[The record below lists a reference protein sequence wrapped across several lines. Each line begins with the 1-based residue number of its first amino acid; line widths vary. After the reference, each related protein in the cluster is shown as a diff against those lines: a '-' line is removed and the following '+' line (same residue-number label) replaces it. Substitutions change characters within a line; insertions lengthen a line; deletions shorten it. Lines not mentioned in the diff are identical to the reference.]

1 MSRRVAQRPKKKP
14 KSRAE
19 VKVET
24 REALVSAALALFAKH
39 GFDTPSLDDICDRAG
54 FTRGAFYVHFRDRDD
69 LVTAA
74 MQRVGRVFL
83 DGLLGA
89 EGDDLAAIAQRFVLA
104 LESGAYPL
112 TRKGGIRPYQL
123 LDACARSRAIRTQ
136 YVSLVN
142 ETIRRLAEATRR
154 GQVAKHVRADLSPD
168 AIGLLLVTSV
178 IGVQTLLDL
187 DVAVDI
193 PKSAAALLTLLRA

>member
-1 MSRRVAQRPKKKP
+1 MAKKP
-14 KSRAE
+14 KTRAE
-19 VKVET
+19 VKLET

-39 GFDTPSLDDICDRAG
+39 GLDTPSLDDICARAG
-54 FTRGAFYVHFRDRDD
+54 FTRGAFYVHFEDRDD
-69 LVTAA
+69 LVTAV

-83 DGLLGA
+83 DGLLGS
-89 EGDDLAAIAQRFVLA
+89 EGDDLAAIAVRFVSA

-123 LDACARSRAIRTQ
+123 LDACARSPAIRAQ

-142 ETIRRLAEATRR
+142 ETIHRLANASRR
-154 GQVAKHVRADLSPD
+154 AQKKKQLRADLSPD

-187 DVAVDI
+187 DVPVDI
-193 PKSAAALLTLLRA
+193 PKSAAALLTLLR